1 VIEQG
6 LSHSRVRRFDIRRPL
21 PEMIFVIVAAIL
33 WRKRKTVSAGILACA
48 VMLGTHFLIYVSAH
62 G

>member
-1 VIEQG
+1 V
-6 LSHSRVRRFDIRRPL
+6 
-21 PEMIFVIVAAIL
+21 IFVSVAVLL

-48 VMLGTHFLIYVSAH
+48 VTLATHVILYVSAH